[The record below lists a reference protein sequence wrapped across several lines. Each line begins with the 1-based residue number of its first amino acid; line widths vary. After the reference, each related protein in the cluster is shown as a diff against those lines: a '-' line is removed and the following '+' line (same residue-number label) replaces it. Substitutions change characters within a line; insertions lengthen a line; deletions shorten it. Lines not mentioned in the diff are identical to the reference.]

1 MFTSI
6 IGTTLTLQSFI
17 ICFMASVLCGF
28 IISFA
33 YKLSYKSSE
42 NFLSTTALLPRMVM
56 TVIMMVNRN
65 LGIGIAVAGS
75 FSLIRFRSL
84 PGRASDIGTV
94 FLAMAAGL
102 ACGTGYVS
110 FALVLAVLCSVLMMF
125 LSRTTIFS
133 RKSTYKYLRIRVP
146 EDMEFTPVFESA
158 LAKYSDRTELIS
170 CKTANLGSVYE
181 LCYELK
187 LKEGTQLKDLMD
199 EMRLLNGNLAVN
211 INTNAPASS
220 EL

>member
-1 MFTSI
+1 MFSSI
-6 IGTTLTLQSFI
+6 IGTSLTIQSFI
-17 ICFMASVLCGF
+17 ICFAVSVLCGF
-28 IISFA
+28 IISYS
-33 YKLSYKSSE
+33 YKLSYRSSE

-56 TVIMMVNRN
+56 TVIMMVNGN

-110 FALVLAVLCSVLMMF
+110 FALVLAVLCSVLMIT
-125 LSRTTIFS
+125 LSKVSLFKQTD
-133 RKSTYKYLRIRVP
+133 TYKYLRIQVP
-146 EDMEFTPVFESA
+146 EDMEFAAAFNEA
-158 LAKYSDRTELIS
+158 LAKYSDRTELVS
-170 CKTANLGSVYE
+170 CKTANLGTVYE

-187 LKEGTQLKDLMD
+187 LKDGVNLKELIDD
-199 EMRLLNGNLAVN
+199 MRVLNGNLAVN
-211 INTNAPASS
+211 VNTNAPAAS

>member
-6 IGTTLTLQSFI
+6 IGTTITIQSFI
-17 ICFMASVLCGF
+17 ICFAVSVLCGF
-28 IISFA
+28 IISYS

-56 TVIMMVNRN
+56 TVIMMVNGN

-110 FALVLAVLCSVLMMF
+110 FALVLAVLCSILMII
-125 LSRTTIFS
+125 LSKVTVFS
-133 RKSTYKYLRIRVP
+133 QKNTYKYLRIQVP
-146 EDMEFTPVFESA
+146 EDMEFAETFEGA
-158 LAKYSDRTELIS
+158 LAKYSDRTEMIS

-187 LKEGTQLKDLMD
+187 LRDNVSMKELID
-199 EMRLLNGNLAVN
+199 EMRVLNGNLAVN
-211 INTNAPASS
+211 LNTNAPASS